1 MAQGNGRLVLQPTIA
16 EMTTEQ
22 LEAHLEYVRARRIV
36 AAMEYIEG
44 QHLKYDALSDK
55 LRRKLS
61 SHYEMLEKELERLDR
76 ALDIAERR
84 VEAIE
89 LLRQEQGLIADYGS

>member
-44 QHLKYDALSDK
+44 RHLKYDALADK
-55 LRRKLS
+55 VRRKLS
-61 SHYEMLEKELERLDR
+61 GQYEMLEKELERLDR
-76 ALDIAERR
+76 ALDITERR

-89 LLRQEQGLIADYGS
+89 VLRQEYGLLTEYGS